1 MVNYIEL
8 NDFLKVKNLAST
20 GGQAKV
26 LIRSGKVLVN
36 GIIEKRNRRKLVA
49 ADIVLVEEK
58 EYKVTGEMC
67 RKSKD

>member
-36 GIIEKRNRRKLVA
+36 GIIEKRNRKKLVA
-49 ADIVLVEEK
+49 ADIVLVEEN